1 MAAFNTARGDEQSIE
16 EAVDL
21 WNEACATTKD
31 EALSDDEETPSSE
44 GQGGGRTAKEDG
56 SLGPGKGRSVR
67 LARASVLCTSAQGEL
82 ILERGTATASARLA
96 EALKIREE
104 LLPVGHPATV
114 RGETYRVKNGA
125 VQITRFFFF
134 LWGVSRGARTSI
146 TDVRIATGDVQVQ

>member
-31 EALSDDEETPSSE
+31 EAVGDDEASSAAPE
-44 GQGGGRTAKEDG
+44 GQGDARGAKEDG
-56 SLGPGKGRSVR
+56 ALGLGKGRSIR

-104 LLPVGHPATV
+104 LLPSGHPATV
-114 RGETYRVKNGA
+114 RGGTSCIKVGRRRSWFYVFFRGCF
-125 VQITRFFFF
+125 TR
-134 LWGVSRGARTSI
+134 STSI
-146 TDVRIATGDVQVQ
+146 AGVHSHRQCTVQ